1 MLEIDKS
8 ENPSPGVTIMLF
20 TEGTVLGPKSILGL
34 YFHARYVPI
43 GNCVEKIRKWE
54 EQGAEIIY
62 VTSRRTEKQVGEIRH
77 LLEKYDFPG
86 TKLHYRKKGQKY
98 SDIVEAIMPDILIE
112 DDCRSIGGQWQMC
125 ITHVK
130 PEFKAG
136 LKSIVV
142 REFRG
147 IDHLPDLLEAL
158 LVYNSNQ
165 KED

>member
-1 MLEIDKS
+1 MLANYKGDI
-8 ENPSPGVTIMLF
+8 PSSGAIIMLF

-62 VTSRRTEKQVGEIRH
+62 ITSRSTEKQVGGIKH
-77 LLEKYDFPG
+77 LLEKYNFPG
-86 TKLHYRKKGQKY
+86 TKLLYRKKGQKY
-98 SDIVEAIMPDILIE
+98 RDIVEAVMPDILIE

-130 PEFKAG
+130 PELRAG
-136 LKSIVV
+136 IKSIVV
-142 REFRG
+142 KEFRG
-147 IDHLPDLLEAL
+147 IDHLPDVLDDL
-158 LVYNSNQ
+158 LVYNGIES
-165 KED
+165 ED